1 MKEERIVK
9 MQFQKSG
16 AGNITTRV
24 TLPIVWVRDELGIT
38 KEERE
43 VKIKLED
50 DKIIIEKL

>member
-9 MQFQKSG
+9 MQFKNTG
-16 AGNITTRV
+16 AGYITTRLS
-24 TLPIVWVRDELGIT
+24 LPIVWVRDELGIT